1 MFLYATKKDAPRP
14 FGPTPLVQLLG
25 RISDKSASIS
35 IVCKMKKRAPF
46 GNYEFNSNTQI
57 IPGYLKQLLPQNIV
71 EMNSTKPEL
80 KTNKFLS
87 LPSTPPTWLTF
98 QHLPPPPPFPVHESL
113 DGVFQG
119 TLQAKRV
126 KSLVFPRVRAWY
138 VAATVDGKSPRRPP
152 NHRVIEY
159 VPLSI
164 YMHMYEYIFLKNKI
178 YVYICMYIYIYPT
191 IYIGFFLNT
200 QGGCLLD

>member
-98 QHLPPPPPFPVHESL
+98 QHLPPPTLSGPWVPRRCLSRHPSSQKGQKP
-113 DGVFQG
+113 GV
-119 TLQAKRV
+119 
-126 KSLVFPRVRAWY
+126 
-138 VAATVDGKSPRRPP
+138 SPRPGLVRSSYCWWKKS
-152 NHRVIEY
+152 EEATK
-159 VPLSI
+159 S
-164 YMHMYEYIFLKNKI
+164 
-178 YVYICMYIYIYPT
+178 
-191 IYIGFFLNT
+191 
-200 QGGCLLD
+200 